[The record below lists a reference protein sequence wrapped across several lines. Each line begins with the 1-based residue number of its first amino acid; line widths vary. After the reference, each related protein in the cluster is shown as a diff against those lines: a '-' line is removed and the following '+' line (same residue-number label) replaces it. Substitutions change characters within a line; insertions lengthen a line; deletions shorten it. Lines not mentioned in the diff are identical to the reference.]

1 MGKILVTGGAGF
13 IGSHVTRRLLDRGDR
28 VVCID
33 NFNDFYSPKIKELN
47 VEPFLKYPNYKLYRG
62 SILDYNFL
70 KKLFE
75 DEKINRVFHAAAR
88 AGIRPSIEDPF
99 IYEEVNVRGTL
110 NLLYL
115 SKDYNIKNFVLV
127 SSSSVYGGNTK
138 IPFSEEDNVDHPIS
152 PYAASKKAAEVM
164 AYTYHHLFGLNINVI
179 RPFTVYGPSG
189 RPDMAPFL
197 FTKWIDE
204 GHKVKRFGNGTTKRD
219 YTYIDD
225 LVEGVIAAIDN
236 VFGYEIFNIGNSSTI
251 NLNRLI
257 SIIEKELGTKAKIKE
272 YPPVPGDVPIT
283 YADISKAKKM
293 LSYNPKTKIEEGME
307 NFIKWYLEH
316 KQLY

>member
-1 MGKILVTGGAGF
+1 MKKILVTGGAGF

-33 NFNDFYSPKIKELN
+33 DFNDSYSPKIKELN
-47 VEPFLKYPNYKLYRG
+47 VEPFLKCPDYRLYRG
-62 SILDYNFL
+62 SILDCNFL

-75 DEKINRVFHAAAR
+75 SEKVNRVFHAAAR
-88 AGIRPSIEDPF
+88 VGVRPSIENPF

-110 NLLYL
+110 NLLHL
-115 SKDYNIKNFVLV
+115 AQNYNIENFVLV
-127 SSSSVYGGNTK
+127 SSSSVYGNNTK
-138 IPFSEEDNVDHPIS
+138 VPFSEEDNVDHPIS

-164 AYTYHHLFGLNINVI
+164 AFTYHHLFGLNINVI
-179 RPFTVYGPSG
+179 RPFTVYGPGG

-204 GHKVKRFGNGTTKRD
+204 GQEVKRFGNGTTRRD

-225 LVEGVIAAIDN
+225 LIGGVIAAIDN
-236 VFGYEIFNIGNSSTI
+236 VFGHEIFNLGNSDTI
-251 NLNRLI
+251 ELNRLI
-257 SIIEKELGTKAKIKE
+257 SIIEKELGKKAKIKE
-272 YPPVPGDVPIT
+272 YPPVPGDMLTT

-293 LSYNPKTKIEEGME
+293 FGYNPKTKIEEGME
-307 NFIKWYLEH
+307 NFIKWYLSH
-316 KQLY
+316 KYLY